1 MSKVFSGK
9 AALRD
14 KRGAD
19 IAQGPAFKV
28 HPRTGSVMASA
39 STRMV
44 GANGEYN
51 QDSAAG
57 LLEQINALVQQARA
71 GEIHQDPGIETQA
84 SFMDPGAEAD
94 SSLVTAALN
103 ESAPRDDGPFQVLG
117 EVFTDSISETMGRMG
132 FSNKIL
138 AQQDVAEGGTA
149 RVRIRQK
156 DVTSW
161 LMLSDGHTI
170 ESLIRQKY
178 IYPRG
183 YNIET
188 LVMMEEAEI
197 HEAGAQIIEE
207 KYNDA
212 LEATMVRDDNITK
225 FLLDQA
231 APADNDVIAFNAFT
245 PQVFVTLRN
254 QIWQWS
260 LAVPHMLM
268 AVDLWDDLF
277 ADADWARW
285 YSPIEKH
292 ELAVEGRLGRLGDV
306 ELITDGFR
314 YDTLQVLQPGEVY
327 FLSSPTTL
335 GVKANMIALNSSV
348 VDQRMLG
355 RAARGWF
362 IFLRQATV
370 IANSR
375 GVSKGV
381 RLG

>member
-1 MSKVFSGK
+1 MSKLYKK
-9 AALRD
+9 ASLRD
-14 KRGAD
+14 RQGND
-19 IAQGPAFKV
+19 IAQGRAFKAN
-28 HPRTGSVMASA
+28 PRTGSVIHSDATDLVDS
-39 STRMV
+39 S
-44 GANGEYN
+44 GNYN
-51 QDSAAG
+51 AG
-57 LLEQINALVQQARA
+57 SKKDLMEIVDGLVKLARA
-71 GEIHQDPGIETQA
+71 GEIVQDPGGFPMDDIASWNQEGHLVQA
-84 SFMDPGAEAD
+84 ALAEKAP
-94 SSLVTAALN
+94 TAA
-103 ESAPRDDGPFQVLG
+103 GPFQVLG

-132 FSNKIL
+132 FTNKIL

-161 LMLSDGHTI
+161 LMLSDGHTV

-178 IYPRG
+178 IYPKG

-188 LVMMEEAEI
+188 LVMMGEDEI

-231 APADNDVIAFNAFT
+231 AATSNDVIAFNAFT
-245 PQVFVTLRN
+245 PNVLVTLRN
-254 QIWQWS
+254 QVWQWS
-260 LAVPHMLM
+260 LPVPHCLL
-268 AVDLWDDLF
+268 AIDLWDDLF
-277 ADADWARW
+277 SNDEWSKW

-292 ELAVEGRLGRLGDV
+292 ELAVEGKLGRLADI
-306 ELITDGFR
+306 ELVTDGFR

-327 FLSSPTTL
+327 FLSSPATL

-362 IFLRQATV
+362 IFLRQATI

-375 GVSKGV
+375 GVSKGI
-381 RLG
+381 RLS

>member
-9 AALRD
+9 KALRD
-14 KRGAD
+14 RQGHD
-19 IAQGPAFKV
+19 IGEGKAFSV
-28 HPRTGSVMASA
+28 HPRTGSVSHSEM
-39 STRMV
+39 TPLV

-51 QDSAAG
+51 VDSDQG
-57 LLEQINALVQQARA
+57 LLNQLDAIVKRARTNDIHEDPGVPDSINEWSSEGHLVQAA
-71 GEIHQDPGIETQA
+71 
-84 SFMDPGAEAD
+84 MNEA
-94 SSLVTAALN
+94 T
-103 ESAPRDDGPFQVLG
+103 PRDGGPFQVLG
-117 EVFTDSISETMGRMG
+117 EVFTDSVSETMGRMG
-132 FSNKIL
+132 FTNKIM

-149 RVRIRQK
+149 RIRIRQK

-161 LMLSDGHTI
+161 LMLSDGHTV

-231 APADNDVIAFNAFT
+231 APTDNDVIAFNAFT

-260 LAVPHMLM
+260 LPVPHALI

-292 ELAVEGRLGRLGDV
+292 ELAVEGKLGRLGDI

-314 YDTLQVLQPGEVY
+314 YDTLQVLRPGEVY
-327 FLSSPTTL
+327 FLSSPSTL

-370 IANSR
+370 VANSR
-375 GVSKGV
+375 GVSKGI
-381 RLG
+381 RLQ

>member
-9 AALRD
+9 KALRD
-14 KRGAD
+14 RQGHD
-19 IAQGPAFKV
+19 IAEGKAFGV
-28 HPRTGSVMASA
+28 NPRTGSVSHSDM
-39 STRMV
+39 TPLV
-44 GANGEYN
+44 GAHGQYN
-51 QDSAAG
+51 QDSASG
-57 LLEQINALVQQARA
+57 LISQLDAIVKRARA
-71 GEIHQDPGIETQA
+71 GDIHEDPGTQSDTIDA
-84 SFMDPGAEAD
+84 WGQQGH
-94 SSLVTAALN
+94 LVQAAMN
-103 ESAPRDDGPFQVLG
+103 ESAPKDGGPFQVLG
-117 EVFTDSISETMGRMG
+117 EVFTDSVSETMGRMG
-132 FSNKIL
+132 FTNKIL

-149 RVRIRQK
+149 RIRIRQK

-161 LMLSDGHTI
+161 LMLSDGHTV

-212 LEATMVRDDNITK
+212 LEATMVRDDNISK

-231 APADNDVIAFNAFT
+231 APTDNDVIAFNAFT

-260 LAVPHMLM
+260 LPVPHALI

-292 ELAVEGRLGRLGDV
+292 ELAVEGKLGRLGDI

-314 YDTLQVLQPGEVY
+314 YDTLQVLRPGEVY
-327 FLSSPTTL
+327 FLSSPSTL

-375 GVSKGV
+375 GVSKGI
-381 RLG
+381 RLQ

>member
-1 MSKVFSGK
+1 MSQVFSGK

-14 KRGAD
+14 RKGND
-19 IAQGPAFKV
+19 IARGPAFKTM
-28 HPRTGSVMASA
+28 PRTGSVSYSA
-39 STRMV
+39 NTPLV

-51 QDSAAG
+51 QGSVSG
-57 LLEQINALVQQARA
+57 LIEQMDAIVKQARA
-71 GEIHQDPGIETQA
+71 GEIHRDEG
-84 SFMDPGAEAD
+84 
-94 SSLVTAALN
+94 SLDISAWSQQGHIVQAALA
-103 ESAPRDDGPFQVLG
+103 EQRPAEGGPFQVLG
-117 EVFTDSISETMGRMG
+117 EVFTDSVAETMGRMG
-132 FSNKIL
+132 FTNKVF

-149 RVRIRQK
+149 RIRIRQK

-183 YNIET
+183 YNLET
-188 LVMMEEAEI
+188 LVLMEEAEI

-231 APADNDVIAFNAFT
+231 APTDNDVIAFNAFT

-260 LAVPHMLM
+260 LPVPHALM
-268 AVDLWDDLF
+268 AIDLWDDLF

-292 ELAVEGRLGRLGDV
+292 ELAVEGKLGRLGDI

-327 FLSSPTTL
+327 FLSSPSTL

-355 RAARGWF
+355 RAVRGWF
-362 IFLRQATV
+362 IFLRQASV
-370 IANSR
+370 LGNSR

-381 RLG
+381 RL

>member
-1 MSKVFSGK
+1 MSKVFKK
-9 AALRD
+9 AALVDR
-14 KRGAD
+14 RGNDVAE
-19 IAQGPAFKV
+19 GKLLKSN
-28 HPRTGSVMASA
+28 PRTGGVMRSA
-39 STRMV
+39 STPLV
-44 GANGEYN
+44 AGNGEYN
-51 QDSAAG
+51 ATSKRELMEIVDGLVKLARTGELHQEPALGGDSVADWSQQGHIVQAAMA
-57 LLEQINALVQQARA
+57 ERA
-71 GEIHQDPGIETQA
+71 PTQ
-84 SFMDPGAEAD
+84 G
-94 SSLVTAALN
+94 
-103 ESAPRDDGPFQVLG
+103 GPFQVLG

-132 FSNKIL
+132 FTNKIL

-156 DVTSW
+156 DVQSW
-161 LMLSDGHTI
+161 LMLSDGHTV

-188 LVMMEEAEI
+188 LVLMEEAEI

-231 APADNDVIAFNAFT
+231 APSANDVIAFGAFT
-245 PQVFVTLRN
+245 PNVFVSLRN

-260 LAVPHMLM
+260 LPVPHALI
-268 AVDLWDDLF
+268 AIDLWDDLF
-277 ADADWARW
+277 ADNDWSRW

-292 ELAVEGRLGRLGDV
+292 ELAVEGKLGRLADI

-314 YDTLQVLQPGEVY
+314 YDTLQVLQPGEIY
-327 FLSSPTTL
+327 MLSAPQTL
-335 GVKANMIALNSSV
+335 GVKANMIALNSTV

-362 IFLRQATV
+362 LFLRQATA

-381 RLG
+381 RI

>member
-1 MSKVFSGK
+1 MSKVYSGK
-9 AALRD
+9 AALRNRKGMD
-14 KRGAD
+14 LAEGKGF
-19 IAQGPAFKV
+19 GVTNK
-28 HPRTGSVMASA
+28 RTGTIRTASHDLVDER
-39 STRMV
+39 T
-44 GANGEYN
+44 GEYN
-51 QDSAAG
+51 AYSKKELIEIMDG
-57 LLEQINALVQQARA
+57 MVKMARA
-71 GEIHQDPGIETQA
+71 GEMHSDEGL
-84 SFMDPGAEAD
+84 GAPATTD
-94 SSLVTAALN
+94 WNAQGHLVQAALS
-103 ESAPRDDGPFQVLG
+103 ESRPAEGGPFQVLG
-117 EVFTDSISETMGRMG
+117 EVFTDSIAETMGRMG
-132 FSNKIL
+132 FSNKVL

-149 RVRIRQK
+149 RIRIRQK

-183 YNIET
+183 YNLET
-188 LVMMEEAEI
+188 LILMEEAEI

-207 KYNDA
+207 KYNDG

-260 LAVPHMLM
+260 LPAPHALM

-277 ADADWARW
+277 ADADWAQW

-292 ELAVEGRLGRLGDV
+292 ELAVEGKLGRLADI

-314 YDTLQVLQPGEVY
+314 YDTLQVLDPGEVY
-327 FLSSPTTL
+327 FLSSPATL

-355 RAARGWF
+355 RAVRGWF

-375 GVSKGV
+375 GVSKGI
-381 RLG
+381 RLQ

>member
-1 MSKVFSGK
+1 MSKVYSGK
-9 AALRD
+9 AALRNRKGMD
-14 KRGAD
+14 LAEGKGFGVTNKRTGT
-19 IAQGPAFKV
+19 I
-28 HPRTGSVMASA
+28 RTGSTDLVDER
-39 STRMV
+39 T
-44 GANGEYN
+44 GEYN
-51 QDSAAG
+51 AYSKRDLIEIMDG
-57 LLEQINALVQQARA
+57 MVKMARA
-71 GEIHQDPGIETQA
+71 GEMHSDEGL
-84 SFMDPGAEAD
+84 G
-94 SSLVTAALN
+94 SSMTDWNAQGHLVQAALS
-103 ESAPRDDGPFQVLG
+103 EARPAEGGPFQVLG

-132 FSNKIL
+132 FTNKVL

-183 YNIET
+183 YNLET
-188 LVMMEEAEI
+188 LILMEEAEI

-207 KYNDA
+207 KYNDG

-260 LAVPHMLM
+260 LPAPHALM

-277 ADADWARW
+277 ADADWAQW

-292 ELAVEGRLGRLGDV
+292 ELAVEGKLGRLADI

-314 YDTLQVLQPGEVY
+314 YDTLQVLDPGEVY
-327 FLSSPTTL
+327 FLSSPATL

-355 RAARGWF
+355 RAVRGWF

-375 GVSKGV
+375 GVSKGI
-381 RLG
+381 RLQ

>member
-14 KRGAD
+14 RRGND
-19 IAQGPAFKV
+19 IARGPAFKV
-28 HPRTGSVMASA
+28 MPRTGSVSY
-39 STRMV
+39 SETTPLV
-44 GANGEYN
+44 GADGSYN
-51 QDSAAG
+51 QDSVSG
-57 LLEQINALVQQARA
+57 LINQMDAIVKQARA
-71 GEIHQDPGIETQA
+71 GEIHRDEGQA
-84 SFMDPGAEAD
+84 ITT
-94 SSLVTAALN
+94 SSWSQQGHIVQAALA
-103 ESAPRDDGPFQVLG
+103 EQRPAEGGPFQVLG
-117 EVFTDSISETMGRMG
+117 EVFTDSVAETMGRMG
-132 FSNKIL
+132 FTNKVF

-149 RVRIRQK
+149 RIRIRQK

-183 YNIET
+183 YNLET
-188 LVMMEEAEI
+188 LVLMEEAEI

-231 APADNDVIAFNAFT
+231 APTDNDVIAFNAFT

-260 LAVPHMLM
+260 LPVPHALM
-268 AVDLWDDLF
+268 AIDLWDDLF

-292 ELAVEGRLGRLGDV
+292 ELAVEGKLGRLGDI

-327 FLSSPTTL
+327 FLSSPSTL

-355 RAARGWF
+355 RAVRGWF
-362 IFLRQATV
+362 IFLRQASV
-370 IANSR
+370 LGNSR

-381 RLG
+381 RL

>member
-1 MSKVFSGK
+1 MSKSFKK
-9 AALRD
+9 AALVDR
-14 KRGAD
+14 RGND
-19 IAQGPAFKV
+19 IAEGKLFKSNPRSGGIMRSANTNLVGQG
-28 HPRTGSVMASA
+28 
-39 STRMV
+39 
-44 GANGEYN
+44 GEYN
-51 QDSAAG
+51 ATSKRELMEIVDG
-57 LLEQINALVQQARA
+57 LVKMARA
-71 GEIHQDPGIETQA
+71 GEIKQEGFGGDSI
-84 SFMDPGAEAD
+84 AEWNQQGH
-94 SSLVTAALN
+94 LVHAAMN
-103 ESAPRDDGPFQVLG
+103 ERVPSQSGPFQVLG

-132 FSNKIL
+132 FTNKVL
-138 AQQDVAEGGTA
+138 AQQDIAEGGTA

-156 DVTSW
+156 DVQSW
-161 LMLSDGHTI
+161 LMLSDGHTV
-170 ESLIRQKY
+170 ESLVRQKY

-188 LVMMEEAEI
+188 LVLMEEAEI

-231 APADNDVIAFNAFT
+231 APSANDVIAFNAFT
-245 PQVFVTLRN
+245 PNVFVSLRN

-260 LAVPHMLM
+260 LPVPHALM
-268 AVDLWDDLF
+268 AIDLWDDLF
-277 ADADWARW
+277 ADIDWARW

-292 ELAVEGRLGRLGDV
+292 ELAVEGKLGRLGDI

-314 YDTLQVLQPGEVY
+314 YDTLQVLQPGEI
-327 FLSSPTTL
+327 FMLSAPQTL
-335 GVKANMIALNSSV
+335 GIKANMIALNSTV

-362 IFLRQATV
+362 LFLRQATA

-375 GVSKGV
+375 GVSKGI
-381 RLG
+381 RI

>member
-14 KRGAD
+14 RKGND
-19 IAQGPAFKV
+19 IAMGPVFKSN
-28 HPRTGSVMASA
+28 PRSGTISRSA
-39 STRMV
+39 STKLV
-44 GANGEYN
+44 GDNGEYN
-51 QDSAAG
+51 ASSKSE
-57 LLEQINALVQQARA
+57 LINIMDAMVRQARA
-71 GEIHQDPGIETQA
+71 GDIYQDEGAVAA
-84 SFMDPGAEAD
+84 ST
-94 SSLVTAALN
+94 SSWSQQGHLVQAALA
-103 ESAPRDDGPFQVLG
+103 EQRPADGGPFQVLG
-117 EVFTDSISETMGRMG
+117 EVFTDSVAETMGRMG
-132 FSNKIL
+132 FTNKVF

-156 DVTSW
+156 DVTTW
-161 LMLSDGHTI
+161 LMLSDAHTV

-183 YNIET
+183 YNLET
-188 LVMMEEAEI
+188 LVLMEEAEI

-231 APADNDVIAFNAFT
+231 APTDNDVIAFNAFT

-260 LAVPHMLM
+260 LPVPHALM
-268 AVDLWDDLF
+268 AIDLWDDLF

-292 ELAVEGRLGRLGDV
+292 ELAVEGKLGRLGDI

-327 FLSSPTTL
+327 FLSSPATL

-355 RAARGWF
+355 RAVRGWF
-362 IFLRQATV
+362 LFLRQATV
-370 IANSR
+370 LGNSR

-381 RLG
+381 RL

>member
-1 MSKVFSGK
+1 MTQVFSGK

-14 KRGAD
+14 RKGND
-19 IAQGPAFKV
+19 IADGFAFRSK
-28 HPRTGSVMASA
+28 PRSGNIVRSA
-39 STRMV
+39 SEKLV

-51 QDSAAG
+51 AG
-57 LLEQINALVQQARA
+57 SRDDLTRIVDALVRQARA
-71 GEIHQDPGIETQA
+71 GEIHQDPGVTTA
-84 SFMDPGAEAD
+84 STDVSGW
-94 SSLVTAALN
+94 SQNGHLVQAALS
-103 ESAPRDDGPFQVLG
+103 EGRPSEGGPFQVLG
-117 EVFTDSISETMGRMG
+117 EVFTDSVAETMGRMG
-132 FSNKIL
+132 FTNKIL
-138 AQQDVAEGGTA
+138 AMQDVAEGGTA

-161 LMLSDGHTI
+161 LMLSDGHTV

-183 YNIET
+183 YNLET
-188 LVMMEEAEI
+188 LVLMEEAEI
-197 HEAGAQIIEE
+197 HEAGAQISEV

-231 APADNDVIAFNAFT
+231 APSHNDVIAFNAFT

-260 LAVPHMLM
+260 LPVPHALM
-268 AVDLWDDLF
+268 AIDLWDDLF

-292 ELAVEGRLGRLGDV
+292 ELAVEGKLGQLADI
-306 ELITDGFR
+306 EIITDGFR
-314 YDTLQVLQPGEVY
+314 YDTLQVLDPGEVY
-327 FLSSPTTL
+327 FLSSPATL

-355 RAARGWF
+355 RAVRGWF
-362 IFLRQATV
+362 IFLRQATLL
-370 IANSR
+370 ANSR
-375 GVSKGV
+375 GVSKGI
-381 RLG
+381 RL

>member
-14 KRGAD
+14 RKGND
-19 IAQGPAFKV
+19 IAMGPAFAAN
-28 HPRTGSVMASA
+28 PRTGSIMRSA
-39 STRMV
+39 STKLV
-44 GANGEYN
+44 GDNGEYN
-51 QDSAAG
+51 ASSKSE
-57 LLEQINALVQQARA
+57 LINIMDAMVRQARA
-71 GEIHQDPGIETQA
+71 GDIYQDEGAVAA
-84 SFMDPGAEAD
+84 ST
-94 SSLVTAALN
+94 SSWSQQGHLVQAALA
-103 ESAPRDDGPFQVLG
+103 EQRPADGGPFQVLG
-117 EVFTDSISETMGRMG
+117 EVFTDSVAETMGRMG
-132 FSNKIL
+132 FTNKVF

-156 DVTSW
+156 DVTTW
-161 LMLSDGHTI
+161 LMLSDAHTV

-183 YNIET
+183 YNLET
-188 LVMMEEAEI
+188 LVLMEEAEI

-231 APADNDVIAFNAFT
+231 APTDNDVIAFNAFT

-260 LAVPHMLM
+260 LPVPHALM
-268 AVDLWDDLF
+268 AIDLWDDLF

-292 ELAVEGRLGRLGDV
+292 ELAVEGKLGRLGDI

-327 FLSSPTTL
+327 FLSSPATL

-355 RAARGWF
+355 RAVRGWF
-362 IFLRQATV
+362 LFLRQATV
-370 IANSR
+370 LGNSR

-381 RLG
+381 RL

>member
-14 KRGAD
+14 R
-19 IAQGPAFKV
+19 QGHDLAEGKAFGTN
-28 HPRTGSVMASA
+28 PRTGSVSY
-39 STRMV
+39 SDTTPLV
-44 GANGEYN
+44 GANGQYN
-51 QDSAAG
+51 QDSEAG
-57 LLEQINALVQQARA
+57 LISQLDAIVKRARA
-71 GEIHQDPGIETQA
+71 GDIHQDPGTEGGDTIDTWGHQGHLVQA
-84 SFMDPGAEAD
+84 AMSEA
-94 SSLVTAALN
+94 
-103 ESAPRDDGPFQVLG
+103 APKDGGPFQVLG
-117 EVFTDSISETMGRMG
+117 EVFTDSVSETMGRMG
-132 FSNKIL
+132 FTNKIL

-149 RVRIRQK
+149 RIRIRQK

-161 LMLSDGHTI
+161 LMLSDGHTV

-212 LEATMVRDDNITK
+212 LEATMVRDDNISK

-231 APADNDVIAFNAFT
+231 APTDNDVIAFNAFT

-260 LAVPHMLM
+260 LPVPHALI

-292 ELAVEGRLGRLGDV
+292 ELAVEGKLGRLGDI

-314 YDTLQVLQPGEVY
+314 YDTLQVLRPGEVY
-327 FLSSPTTL
+327 FLSSPSTL

-375 GVSKGV
+375 GVSKGI
-381 RLG
+381 RLQ

>member
-1 MSKVFSGK
+1 MSKTFKKTALVDRRGNDLAEGK
-9 AALRD
+9 L
-14 KRGAD
+14 
-19 IAQGPAFKV
+19 FKANS
-28 HPRTGSVMASA
+28 RTGSIMRSA
-39 STRMV
+39 NTSLV
-44 GANGEYN
+44 GQGGEYN
-51 QDSAAG
+51 ATSKRELMEIVDG
-57 LLEQINALVQQARA
+57 IVKMARA
-71 GEIHQDPGIETQA
+71 GEIHQEAQFGGDSVAEWNQQGHLVHAAMNERVPTQA
-84 SFMDPGAEAD
+84 
-94 SSLVTAALN
+94 
-103 ESAPRDDGPFQVLG
+103 GPFQVLG

-132 FSNKIL
+132 FTNKVL

-156 DVTSW
+156 DVQSW
-161 LMLSDGHTI
+161 LMLSDGHTV

-188 LVMMEEAEI
+188 LVLMEEAEI

-231 APADNDVIAFNAFT
+231 APSANDVIAFNAFT
-245 PQVFVTLRN
+245 PNVFVSLRN

-260 LAVPHMLM
+260 LPVPHALM
-268 AVDLWDDLF
+268 AIDLWDDLF
-277 ADADWARW
+277 ADIDWARW

-292 ELAVEGRLGRLGDV
+292 ELAVEGKLGRLGDI

-314 YDTLQVLQPGEVY
+314 YDTLQVLQPGEIY
-327 FLSSPTTL
+327 MLSAPQTL
-335 GVKANMIALNSSV
+335 GIKANMIALNSTV

-362 IFLRQATV
+362 LFLRQATA

-381 RLG
+381 RI

>member
-1 MSKVFSGK
+1 MSKVYSGK
-9 AALRD
+9 AALRNR
-14 KRGAD
+14 KGMD
-19 IAQGPAFKV
+19 IAQGPAFKANR
-28 HPRTGSVMASA
+28 RTGSIMRSA
-39 STRMV
+39 STQLVDDRT
-44 GANGEYN
+44 GEYN
-51 QDSAAG
+51 ASSKKDLIEIMDG
-57 LLEQINALVQQARA
+57 MVKMARA
-71 GEIHQDPGIETQA
+71 GEIHSDEGINPNQTDWNAQ
-84 SFMDPGAEAD
+84 GH
-94 SSLVTAALN
+94 LVQAALS
-103 ESAPRDDGPFQVLG
+103 EARPAEGGPFQVLG
-117 EVFTDSISETMGRMG
+117 EVFTDSIAETMGRMG
-132 FSNKIL
+132 FSNKVL

-149 RVRIRQK
+149 RIRIRQK

-183 YNIET
+183 YNLET
-188 LVMMEEAEI
+188 LILMEEAEI

-207 KYNDA
+207 KYNDG

-231 APADNDVIAFNAFT
+231 APTDNDVIAFNAFT

-260 LAVPHMLM
+260 LPAPHALM

-277 ADADWARW
+277 ADQDWAQW

-292 ELAVEGRLGRLGDV
+292 ELAVEGKLGRLADI

-314 YDTLQVLQPGEVY
+314 YDTLQVLAPGEVY
-327 FLSSPTTL
+327 FLSSPATL

-355 RAARGWF
+355 RAVRGWF

-375 GVSKGV
+375 GVSKGI
-381 RLG
+381 RLQ

>member
-28 HPRTGSVMASA
+28 NPRTGSVMASE
-39 STRMV
+39 TTPLV

-51 QDSAAG
+51 QSSESG
-57 LLEQINALVQQARA
+57 LIEQLDGIVRQARA
-71 GEIHQDPGIETQA
+71 GNIHLDEGGVQMQQPFEDMGDQ
-84 SFMDPGAEAD
+84 
-94 SSLVTAALN
+94 SLVTAALS

-161 LMLSDGHTI
+161 LMLSDGHTV

-225 FLLDQA
+225 FLMDQA

-381 RLG
+381 RLA

>member
-1 MSKVFSGK
+1 MKTFSRKPSLRDRQGNDIAHGK
-9 AALRD
+9 A
-14 KRGAD
+14 
-19 IAQGPAFKV
+19 FKAN
-28 HPRTGSVMASA
+28 PRTGSMSFSD
-39 STRMV
+39 STPLV
-44 GANGEYN
+44 GSNGEYN
-51 QDSAAG
+51 AG
-57 LLEQINALVQQARA
+57 SDRQLAEVVDGIVKLARR
-71 GEIHQDPGIETQA
+71 GEIHYEAGTETTAQDVSAWNQEGH
-84 SFMDPGAEAD
+84 
-94 SSLVTAALN
+94 LVQAALA
-103 ESAPRDDGPFQVLG
+103 ERVPSQEGPFQVLG
-117 EVFTDSISETMGRMG
+117 EVFTDSVSETMGRMG
-132 FSNKIL
+132 FTNKVV

-161 LMLSDGHTI
+161 LMLTDGHTV

-188 LVMMEEAEI
+188 LVMMGEDEI

-231 APADNDVIAFNAFT
+231 ADTQNDVIAFNAFT
-245 PQVFVTLRN
+245 PNVFVTLRN

-260 LAVPHMLM
+260 LPVPHCLM
-268 AVDLWDDLF
+268 AIDLWDDLF
-277 ADADWARW
+277 ADQDWARW

-292 ELAVEGRLGRLGDV
+292 ELAVEGKLGRLADI
-306 ELITDGFR
+306 EIITDGFR
-314 YDTLQVLQPGEVY
+314 YDTLQVLDPGEVY
-327 FLSSPTTL
+327 FLSSPATL
-335 GVKANMIALNSSV
+335 GVKANMIALNSTV

-362 IFLRQATV
+362 IFLRQAT
-370 IANSR
+370 IIGNAN
-375 GVSKGV
+375 GVSKGI
-381 RLG
+381 RLS

>member
-1 MSKVFSGK
+1 MSIYSGK
-9 AALRD
+9 KALLDR
-14 KRGAD
+14 KGND
-19 IAQGPAFKV
+19 IANGPAFKV
-28 HPRTGSVMASA
+28 NPRTGSVNASA
-39 STRMV
+39 NTRLV

-51 QDSAAG
+51 ASSQAELIEQLDG
-57 LLEQINALVQQARA
+57 LVRQARA
-71 GEIHQDPGIETQA
+71 GEINQGFAPVEEDLPLEQNG
-84 SFMDPGAEAD
+84 
-94 SSLVTAALN
+94 LVTAAMN
-103 ESAPRDDGPFQVLG
+103 EVSPREAGPFQVLG
-117 EVFTDSISETMGRMG
+117 EVFTDSIAETMGRMG
-132 FSNKIL
+132 FSNKVL

-149 RVRIRQK
+149 RIRIRQK
-156 DVTSW
+156 DVVSW
-161 LMLSDGHTI
+161 LMLSDGHTV

-183 YNIET
+183 YNLET

-231 APADNDVIAFNAFT
+231 APTENDVIAFNAFT

-260 LAVPHMLM
+260 LPVPHCLM
-268 AVDLWDDLF
+268 SVDLWDDLF

-292 ELAVEGRLGRLGDV
+292 ELAVEGKLGRLGDIEIV
-306 ELITDGFR
+306 TDGFR

-327 FLSSPTTL
+327 FLSSPATL

-381 RLG
+381 RL

>member
-1 MSKVFSGK
+1 MSKVFSRK

-14 KRGAD
+14 RKGND
-19 IAQGPAFKV
+19 IATGPAFAAN
-28 HPRTGSVMASA
+28 PRTGTISRSA
-39 STRMV
+39 STRLV
-44 GANGEYN
+44 GDNGEYN
-51 QDSAAG
+51 ASSKRDLIDIMDA
-57 LLEQINALVQQARA
+57 IVKQARA
-71 GEIHQDPGIETQA
+71 GELQQDPGETA
-84 SFMDPGAEAD
+84 PATI
-94 SSLVTAALN
+94 SSWGQQGHLVQAALA
-103 ESAPRDDGPFQVLG
+103 EKSPSEGGPFQVLG
-117 EVFTDSISETMGRMG
+117 EVFTDSVAETMGRMG
-132 FSNKIL
+132 FTNKIF

-149 RVRIRQK
+149 RIRIRQK
-156 DVTSW
+156 DVTTW
-161 LMLSDGHTI
+161 LMMSDGHTV

-183 YNIET
+183 YNLET
-188 LVMMEEAEI
+188 LVLMEEAEI

-231 APADNDVIAFNAFT
+231 APTDNDVIAFNAFT

-260 LAVPHMLM
+260 LPVPHALM
-268 AVDLWDDLF
+268 AIDLWDDLF

-292 ELAVEGRLGRLGDV
+292 ELAVEGKLGRLGDI

-327 FLSSPTTL
+327 FLSSPSTL

-355 RAARGWF
+355 RAVRGWF
-362 IFLRQATV
+362 LFLRQASV
-370 IANSR
+370 LGNSR

-381 RLG
+381 RL